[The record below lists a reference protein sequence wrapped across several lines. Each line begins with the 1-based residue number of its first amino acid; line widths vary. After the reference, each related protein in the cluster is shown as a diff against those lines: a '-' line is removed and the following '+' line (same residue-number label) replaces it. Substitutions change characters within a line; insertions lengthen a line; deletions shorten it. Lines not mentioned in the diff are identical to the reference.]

1 MNYFDVNNEALKP
14 YRDYKSYVLYC
25 IDTQNKTAGIDFFFD
40 YTNEQ
45 IPYYEKVI
53 NDALKAAFEEYRLN
67 KVYVNVIRDN
77 YKLYNVL
84 EKFNFITEAIHR
96 EHYYDGNRHDV
107 VYMTVLR
114 GEWERGGIRYN
125 FKYDEYA
132 VKSE

>member
-1 MNYFDVNNEALKP
+1 MVQVHRYESRGAWMNYFDVNNEALKP

-40 YTNEQ
+40 YTNEK
-45 IPYYEKVI
+45 ILYYEKVI

-84 EKFNFITEAIHR
+84 EKIKLHHR
-96 EHYYDGNRHDV
+96 SNP
-107 VYMTVLR
+107 
-114 GEWERGGIRYN
+114 
-125 FKYDEYA
+125 
-132 VKSE
+132 S